1 MMTGR
6 STCAVLRM
14 VTRSDGLCRPL
25 SQRCSDHRT
34 SIPAGMYAFRRSKQ
48 CEFLPINLG
57 PETDEAHLV
66 IWKGFAEPAF
76 AGERDR

>member
-1 MMTGR
+1 
-6 STCAVLRM
+6 
-14 VTRSDGLCRPL
+14 
-25 SQRCSDHRT
+25 
-34 SIPAGMYAFRRSKQ
+34 MYAFRRSKQ